1 MIGWSIINRMPRI
14 ALDVGEEA
22 VRFSNPLL
30 PETRSELALPIISK
44 DNAIG
49 ALTIQSDKSNAF
61 DEEDILIFQ
70 GISDSLSVSLENARL
85 FQQTQD
91 NLNEIRYLSRQYL
104 QESWGVFMQTSGSL
118 ISEFENPILA
128 NSSAQTYS
136 HTVPVFLRNEPI
148 GEIVLETTDEKVSPE
163 DQQLIDSITAQA
175 VMSLESARLLQE
187 TQRQALQEE
196 KINQISA
203 QFTNAFDIQDVLE
216 TALKEISQLP
226 SISEIAVHLV
236 PPESPSNNN
245 GSEVR
250 K

>member
-1 MIGWSIINRMPRI
+1 M
-14 ALDVGEEA
+14 A
-22 VRFSNPLL
+22 
-30 PETRSELALPIISK
+30 
-44 DNAIG
+44 
-49 ALTIQSDKSNAF
+49 
-61 DEEDILIFQ
+61 
-70 GISDSLSVSLENARL
+70 
-85 FQQTQD
+85 
-91 NLNEIRYLSRQYL
+91 
-104 QESWGVFMQTSGSL
+104 
-118 ISEFENPILA
+118 
-128 NSSAQTYS
+128 
-136 HTVPVFLRNEPI
+136 
-148 GEIVLETTDEKVSPE
+148 
-163 DQQLIDSITAQA
+163 
-175 VMSLESARLLQE
+175 LESARLLQE